1 MELTHVVAAI
11 ITNGDK
17 FFIAKRAKGKHLGG
31 MYEFP
36 GGKLLKNET
45 HEDGLK
51 REIKE
56 ELDIE
61 IEIKD
66 KVGEE
71 NFQDDIINVKI
82 HYYMCLHKSGKIT
95 LNEHQDSAWVTK
107 EEFKNY
113 EFAEGDKDIISLL

>member
-11 ITNGDK
+11 IINQDK
-17 FFIAKRAKGKHLGG
+17 FFIAKRAKGKHLEG

-71 NFQDDIINVKI
+71 NFQDDVINVKI
-82 HYYMCLHKSGKIT
+82 HYYLCLHKSGKIT

>member
-1 MELTHVVAAI
+1 MELTNVVAAI
-11 ITNGDK
+11 IINDNK
-17 FFIAKRAKGKHLGG
+17 FFIAKRAKGKHLEG

-36 GGKLLKNET
+36 GGKLLKNES

-61 IEIKD
+61 IEIKV

-71 NFQDDIINVKI
+71 NFKDNVINVRI
-82 HYYMCLHKSGKIT
+82 HYYICSHANGEIILS
-95 LNEHQDSAWVTK
+95 EHEDSAWVTK
-107 EEFKNY
+107 NEFKNY
-113 EFAEGDKDIISLL
+113 NFAEGDSDIIKLI

>member
-1 MELTHVVAAI
+1 MKLTHVVAAI
-11 ITNGDK
+11 IINDNK
-17 FFIAKRAKGKHLGG
+17 FFIAKREKGKHLEG

-36 GGKLLKNET
+36 GGKLLKNES

-66 KVGEE
+66 KIGEE

-113 EFAEGDKDIISLL
+113 EFAEGDKDIISFL

>member
-11 ITNGDK
+11 IINDNK
-17 FFIAKRAKGKHLGG
+17 FFIAKRAKGKHLEG

-56 ELDIE
+56 ELNIE
-61 IEIKD
+61 IDIKN

-71 NFQDDIINVKI
+71 NFKDDIINVKI
-82 HYYMCLHKSGKIT
+82 HYYICFYKSGKLT

-107 EEFKNY
+107 EEYKNY
-113 EFAEGDKDIISLL
+113 EFAEGDKDIISFL

>member
-1 MELTHVVAAI
+1 MKLTHVVAAI
-11 ITNGDK
+11 IIKDNK
-17 FFIAKRAKGKHLGG
+17 YFIAKRAKGKHLEN

-36 GGKLLKNET
+36 GGKLYTNET
-45 HEDGLK
+45 HEKGLK

-61 IEIKD
+61 IDLID
-66 KVGEE
+66 KIGEE
-71 NFQDDIINVKI
+71 NFSDNIINVKI
-82 HYYMCLHKSGKIT
+82 HYYICSHKSGKIT